1 MNLLKRFLLI
11 PILALTAGQTTSAQT
26 TISVKTSFAYESEY
40 VFRGVQFADSSFQ
53 PSVEISYGSFY
64 LGTWINS
71 PIVDVDAQFLNE
83 VDFYG
88 GFGFDLGEKLSFD
101 VGLTYY
107 WFPEE
112 PATDAQTRELYLGA
126 AADIPLSPEV
136 YFFYDFDLDTFT
148 VEGAVGYSF
157 TLGESV
163 DSPLA
168 LDVGAYLAY
177 VAPKVGPNG
186 VYFGGSADISYALS
200 PHTAF
205 SLGVRASGISSEI
218 GNDRTG
224 NFWWGMSF
232 SAGF

>member
-11 PILALTAGQTTSAQT
+11 PTLFLIAGHGVSAQT
-26 TISVKTSFAYESEY
+26 TISVDTSFAYESEY

-53 PSVEISYGSFY
+53 PSVEIGYSSFY

-71 PIVDVDAQFLNE
+71 PIVDRDAQFLNE
-83 VDFYG
+83 IDFYG
-88 GFGFDLGEKLSFD
+88 GFGFDLGKKLSLD

-112 PATDAQTRELYLGA
+112 PSADAQTRELYLGA
-126 AADIPLSPEV
+126 AADTMLSPEV

-148 VEGAVGYSF
+148 VEGAVGHSF
-157 TLGESV
+157 KLGESV

-177 VAPKVGPNG
+177 VAPKLGSNG
-186 VYFGGSADISYALS
+186 VYFGGSADISYVLS
-200 PHTAF
+200 PYTAF
-205 SLGVRASGISSEI
+205 SLGVRSSGISSEI
-218 GNDRTG
+218 GNGRTG
-224 NFWWGMSF
+224 NIWWGMSF